1 MHAHRVYILNRA
13 DDDCVIRGVAH
24 HFHFIFFPAQEAL
37 INQDLID
44 RGSVQAGFAKMLVIL
59 SVIGHAAACTAQGEG
74 RANNRGQANIIKR
87 GHTLLHRLSNGGAW
101 IFEAE
106 PIHGFAKEL
115 AIFSHFNR
123 RALGANHLYAKLVQD
138 AHFLKRKRG
147 VQAGLSA
154 HRRQQRVGALNLNDL
169 RDGLRCDG
177 FDVGGIG
184 HVRIGH
190 DGGWI

>member
-1 MHAHRVYILNRA
+1 
-13 DDDCVIRGVAH
+13 
-24 HFHFIFFPAQEAL
+24 
-37 INQDLID
+37 
-44 RGSVQAGFAKMLVIL
+44 MLVIL

-74 RANNRGQANIIKR
+74 RANNRGQADIIKR

-101 IFEAE
+101 IFEAK
-106 PIHGFAKEL
+106 PIHGFAKEF
-115 AIFSHFNR
+115 AVFGHFNR

-154 HRRQQRVGALNLNDL
+154 HRRQQCVGAFYLNDL
-169 RDGLRCDG
+169 RHGLRCDG
-177 FDVGGIG
+177 LDIGGIG
-184 HVRIGH
+184 HIRIGH